1 MSWNDVRSATALD
14 RLGSLAAGD
23 QGQSLGQLIWFS
35 PQLASQ
41 SMLPQM
47 QRPRQSG

>member
-1 MSWNDVRSATALD
+1 
-14 RLGSLAAGD
+14 
-23 QGQSLGQLIWFS
+23 LGQLKEFS

-47 QRPRQSG
+47 QRPKQSGWQENGVSPQAAWH